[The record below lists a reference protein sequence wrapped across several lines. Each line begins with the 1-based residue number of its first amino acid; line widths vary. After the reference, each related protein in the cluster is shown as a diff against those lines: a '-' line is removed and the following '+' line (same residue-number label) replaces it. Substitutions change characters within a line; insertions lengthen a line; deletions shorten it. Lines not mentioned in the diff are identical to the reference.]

1 MQKTPSRASAGAFFV
16 PFFALGLLAVLWI
29 GAGFIGHNLLALVMT
44 VLIGV
49 VYVLGTLELRQFRQ
63 ATTGLAAALENLP
76 ASVADLGSWLAGLP
90 AGLQNPV
97 RLRLEGERVAL
108 PAPALT
114 PYLVGLLVMLGM
126 LGTFL
131 GMVSTFNGAAFA
143 LEGSAELQ
151 AIRSA
156 LTLPIKGLGL
166 AFGTSVAGVAT
177 SAILGLLS
185 ALCRRERQQVV
196 QQLESRLAHEL
207 RPFSLA
213 QQRQDAYQAIQSQA
227 NALPAVVEQLQALIA
242 GVERQQQ
249 TLNEQLLRNQQ
260 SFHAEVQRAYSELA
274 GNVDRTLRNSLTDGV
289 RAAGESIRP
298 VAEAALQ
305 GIAAAASQQQEQLR
319 QTVAAQL
326 DSLSERVTSSAE
338 RMADAW
344 RTAAEQQDAGTQ
356 RLLAGFENTL
366 ASIGNT
372 VSSGN
377 EQLLARL
384 DTAHS
389 EQQRNAATADAER
402 LAGWTA
408 ALQASASQLQAQW
421 QAAGQEQQAQQQRLL
436 ERLDA
441 TASALAAGQQSGA
454 ERFTAFSRELEQRSL
469 ALLEQLAEAQQR
481 QQTAQSAD
489 EQQRLAAWTAA
500 LDAAARRLQAQW
512 QSASDE
518 AVHRQQQLAAA
529 LDAASAAI
537 ASRTQDGAEQLAAF
551 SRDFDQRAA
560 ALLAQL
566 ADGQR
571 QQQAAHGEAERERLA
586 AWTQS
591 LSQLAADL
599 RGEWQS
605 AGAATL
611 ARQQDICATLEATA
625 STITE
630 QTQRSSEQTLAEI
643 SRLLNT
649 AAEAPRA
656 AAEVIAE
663 LRQELSAS
671 VARDN
676 TLLEERGRILGTL
689 NTLLE
694 TINQA
699 SAQQRQTIDALVA
712 SAEALLNRASGE
724 FATQVATEGGRL
736 TELSAQIVGGA
747 VEVSALGE
755 SFNVAVQQF
764 STANDKLID
773 QLNRIETALG
783 QSLARSDEQLAY
795 YVAQAR
801 EIIDLSLMS
810 NKEVVEEMRQ
820 LAGNNSKA
828 TEAA

>member
-1 MQKTPSRASAGAFFV
+1 MHKNPSRAYFAS
-16 PFFALGLLAVLWI
+16 FFALGLLAVLWI

-44 VLIGV
+44 GLVGV
-49 VYVLGTLELRQFRQ
+49 VYVIGAQELRQFRQ
-63 ATTGLAAALENLP
+63 GTHGLAAALEQLP
-76 ASVADLGSWLAGLP
+76 ATAVDLGPWLAGLP

-213 QQRQDAYQAIQSQA
+213 QQRQDAYHAIQSQA
-227 NALPAVVEQLQALIA
+227 NALPAVVEHLQTLIA

-249 TLNEQLLRNQQ
+249 SLSEQLLRNQQ
-260 SFHAEVQRAYSELA
+260 EFHAEVQRAYSELA
-274 GNVDRTLRNSLTDGV
+274 GNVDRTLRNSLAEGV

-298 VAEAALQ
+298 VAETALN
-305 GIAAAASQQQEQLR
+305 GIAAAASQQHEQLSQSLT
-319 QTVAAQL
+319 QTVTQQL
-326 DSLSERVTSSAE
+326 TALSERVTASAE
-338 RMADAW
+338 QMAGAW
-344 RTAAEQQDAGTQ
+344 SRAAEQQDVGTQ
-356 RLLAGFENTL
+356 RLLSGFETTL
-366 ASIGNT
+366 NAIGNT

-384 DTAHS
+384 DDRHS
-389 EQQRNAATADAER
+389 EQQRTATAAEAER

-421 QAAGQEQQAQQQRLL
+421 QAAGQEQQVQQQQLL
-436 ERLDA
+436 ARLDA
-441 TASALAAGQQSGA
+441 TATALAAHHQSGA

-469 ALLEQLAEAQQR
+469 SLLDQLAEAQQR
-481 QQTAQSAD
+481 QQAAQSAD

-500 LDAAARRLQAQW
+500 LDGAASRLQAQW

-518 AVHRQQQLAAA
+518 AVQRQQQLAAA

-566 ADGQR
+566 AEGQR
-571 QQQAAHGEAERERLA
+571 QQQTAHGEAERERLA
-586 AWTQS
+586 AWTNS
-591 LSQLAADL
+591 LGELAGTL
-599 RGEWQS
+599 RSEWQS

-625 STITE
+625 AAITE
-630 QTQRSSEQTLAEI
+630 QTKSSNEQTLAEI
-643 SRLLNT
+643 GRLLNT

-689 NTLLE
+689 NSLLE
-694 TINQA
+694 TIHQA

-712 SAEALLNRASGE
+712 SADALLNRASSQ
-724 FATQVATEGGRL
+724 FAAQVEAEGGRL
-736 TELSAQIVGGA
+736 TDLSAQIVGGA

-820 LAGNNSKA
+820 LAGKTS